1 MGKDMFGVILISFL
15 FLFIRLA
22 SGVGRARI
30 GERHAIF
37 GSLGE
42 NDVTPASVVDAVPLC
57 WLSSSGSGSGDV
69 LLLFSLE
76 LKHRH
81 RQFWL
86 FVLFLI
92 VYFTPFRHLG
102 VLVTS

>member
-1 MGKDMFGVILISFL
+1 MSEFYFILFV
-15 FLFIRLA
+15 FIHFA

-30 GERHAIF
+30 CKWHTIF

-57 WLSSSGSGSGDV
+57 WLSSSSSSNSSGAADV
-69 LLLFSLE
+69 LLLFLLE
-76 LKHRH
+76 LKLRH
-81 RQFWL
+81 RQFGL

-92 VYFTPFRHLG
+92 VYFTPCRRLG